1 MGGSDL
7 LIAGVYAAF
16 LVIGFTSP
24 FALTLGYL
32 WVDTFYPQFLSALV
46 AQVQSSLIIGVAAVG
61 SYLVFDRRSPPR
73 FSVHTALTLVLAAWM
88 TLSNT
93 WAVWPESAWYTWD
106 WSFKTVIFAAFMTLV
121 VRSRVQME
129 AFLQVFLFSA
139 AVHMIAVGTKTAI
152 AGSGYGRHLDVIES
166 DAGLFEASYLAGASI
181 ALIPIILFLRK
192 HALLIPKSRLRD
204 VGYYGMI
211 GFAVFTA
218 MGTYA
223 RTALVGFLVVG
234 VFLWLQARRKAL
246 FTVCAVAVGLAVAA
260 RTADTWSERIETTAD
275 YNADTSALGRIL
287 VWKWTINFALE
298 NPLGGGFDSFMT
310 DRIVFPGGEG
320 QPPQVVGGK
329 AFHNAYMAV
338 LGQQGFPGLALYGTL
353 QGMSL
358 LYLWRIGRRTKNQP
372 HLLWVHDLAGAAM
385 TALLTIM
392 ACGCFIDIAY
402 HSFIW
407 YLMTFPVCLN
417 AYLYRV
423 ERLERGTAPLPWA
436 AAPAARPPLRAVSSM
451 ARAR

>member
-1 MGGSDL
+1 MGGSDVF
-7 LIAGVYAAF
+7 IAGVYVAF

-24 FALTLGYL
+24 FAFTLGYL
-32 WVDTFYPQFLSALV
+32 WVDTFYPQFLSTLV
-46 AQVQSSLIIGVAAVG
+46 AQVQSSLIIGIAAVG
-61 SYLVFDRRSPPR
+61 GYLIFDRRSPPR
-73 FSVHTALTLVLAAWM
+73 FSAHTALALALAAWM

-93 WAVWPESAWYTWD
+93 WAVWPASAWYTWD
-106 WSFKTVIFAAFMTLV
+106 WSFKTVIFAAFMTFVL
-121 VRSRVQME
+121 RSRVQME

-152 AGSGYGRHLDVIES
+152 SGSGYGRHLDVIES
-166 DAGLFEASYLAGASI
+166 DAGLFEGSYLAGASI

-192 HALLIPKSRLRD
+192 HSILIPKSRFRD
-204 VGYYGMI
+204 IGYYAMI
-211 GFAVFTA
+211 GFAIFAA

-234 VFLWLQARRKAL
+234 VFLWLQSRRKVL

-260 RTADTWSERIETTAD
+260 RTADTWNERIETTAD
-275 YNADTSALGRIL
+275 YNADSSALGRIL
-287 VWKWTINFALE
+287 VWEWTIKFASS
-298 NPLGGGFDSFMT
+298 NPLGGGFDAFMT
-310 DRIVFPGGEG
+310 DSIEFPGN
-320 QPPQVVGGK
+320 PPQVVYGK
-329 AFHNAYMAV
+329 AFHNAYIAV
-338 LGQQGFPGLALYGTL
+338 LGQQGFPGLAMYLAL

-392 ACGCFIDIAY
+392 SCGCFIDIAY
-402 HSFIW
+402 HSFVW

-417 AYLYRV
+417 GYLNRV
-423 ERLERGTAPLPWA
+423 EQLERGAAPLPWA
-436 AAPAARPPLRAVSSM
+436 AGRTARPALPAAARM
-451 ARAR
+451 AR

>member
-1 MGGSDL
+1 MGLSDL
-7 LIAGVYAAF
+7 YIAGVYAAL
-16 LVIGFTSP
+16 LVIGFSAP

-32 WVDTFYPQFLSALV
+32 WVDTFYPQFLSTV
-46 AQVQSSLIIGVAAVG
+46 VSQVPSSLIMGAAAMG
-61 SYLVFDRRSPPR
+61 AYLLLDRRSPPP
-73 FSVHTALTLVLAAWM
+73 FSGYTALALVLAAWM

-93 WAVWPESAWYTWD
+93 WAVWPATAWYTWD

-121 VRSRVQME
+121 LRSRVQME

-139 AVHMIAVGTKTAI
+139 AVHMIAVGTKTVLS
-152 AGSGYGRHLDVIES
+152 GSGYGRHLDIIDS
-166 DAGLFEASYLAGASI
+166 DAGLFETSYLAGASI

-192 HALLIPKSRLRD
+192 HSILIPKSRFRD
-204 VGYYGMI
+204 LGYYGMI
-211 GFAVFTA
+211 GIAIFAA

-234 VFLWLQARRKAL
+234 AFLWLQSRRKVL
-246 FTVCAVAVGLAVAA
+246 FTVCAVAVALAVAA
-260 RTADTWSERIETTAD
+260 RTAETWNERIETTAD
-275 YNADTSALGRIL
+275 YNADGSALGRIL
-287 VWKWTINFALE
+287 VWQWTINFAMN

-310 DRIVFPGGEG
+310 DRIVFPGDPD
-320 QPPQVVGGK
+320 QPPQVVYGK
-329 AFHNAYMAV
+329 AFHNSYIAV
-338 LGQQGFPGLALYGTL
+338 LGQQGFPGLGLYLTL

-358 LYLWRIGRRTKNQP
+358 LYLWRIGRRTRNQP

-402 HSFIW
+402 HAFVW

-417 AYLYRV
+417 GYLYRV
-423 ERLERGTAPLPWA
+423 EQLERGAARLPLA
-436 AAPAARPPLRAVSSM
+436 AAAVRPGLPAA
-451 ARAR
+451 ARVAR